1 MVNPQLSQTNQ
12 TGQRQGRQQ
21 NLLLASMLSC
31 LWEYLNAIQQC
42 TPLGRQTAHLAL
54 LGGEHEILVR
64 LLLAALEPETALQLC
79 ALGGFRVY
87 RENEGKQRWPSK
99 NTKIMRIR
107 RRFFGKLFFCSFDL

>member
-1 MVNPQLSQTNQ
+1 
-12 TGQRQGRQQ
+12 
-21 NLLLASMLSC
+21 MLSSRRRM
-31 LWEYLNAIQQC
+31 YLDAIQQR

-64 LLLAALEPETALQLC
+64 LLLAALEPEAALQLC

-99 NTKIMRIR
+99 STKIMRIR
-107 RRFFGKLFFCSFDL
+107 GRFLVNYSFALLICENDSFSK